1 METIHDDVKLLL
13 NSDPLDALELIAE
26 DPAYYFALVE
36 TYRQTADGQEIY
48 LPALLNINLMRIND
62 KVSIKFKL
70 SADSRWYEVGY
81 ENGTEA
87 EAYSAFSK
95 KIGELVRYPPPERAH
110 LIEESLADIKV
121 PLSSS
126 MLEDEEE
133 AVERVERAVILDGA
147 AVEET
152 PASDFITKL
161 RACES
166 LCKPRMRGCFQSLI
180 RCLTSTDP
188 FVHAVVDT
196 LVLGSTAE
204 QIITLNFLQGYN
216 IEE

>member
-13 NSDPLDALELIAE
+13 NSDILDALELMAE
-26 DPAYYFALVE
+26 DPAYYLNLIE

-48 LPALLNINLMRIND
+48 LPALLNVYLMRING

-87 EAYSAFSK
+87 EAYAAFSK

-110 LIEESLADIKV
+110 LIEESLTDIKV
-121 PLSSS
+121 PVSSS
-126 MLEDEEE
+126 MLVEAEE
-133 AVERVERAVILDGA
+133 VERVERVDCPAVVPQ
-147 AVEET
+147 VEET
-152 PASDFITKL
+152 SDFVTKL
-161 RACES
+161 KACKA
-166 LCKPRMRGCFQSLI
+166 LCKPRMRENFQSLI
-180 RCLTSTDP
+180 RGLTSTDP
-188 FVHAVVDT
+188 FVHAVLDT

-204 QIITLNFLQGYN
+204 QIMTLNFLRGYN